1 MSLDISHGTVN
12 KIFQVKELMEKI
24 VFCVFYDKLGKK
36 YLLIL
41 WNLLICWFGN
51 LWTVRFFVV
60 KQKDLWFN
68 RNVRVC

>member
-36 YLLIL
+36 YLFIL
-41 WNLLICWFGN
+41 WNLLIC
-51 LWTVRFFVV
+51 
-60 KQKDLWFN
+60 
-68 RNVRVC
+68 